1 MIQKRGEDDSM
12 ENKEK
17 GYFRLFRDTCK
28 AINSSLNL
36 AKVFNLIIENL
47 ITALNVKACTVFLW
61 DRERSILEIIATQ
74 GLSESYLKKGP
85 INPDKNIT
93 ETLKGTASLIYDT
106 LSDPRLE
113 YPDEANKEGIG
124 SILSVPISVKDQ
136 IIGVMRIYTSERRNF
151 SKNDYEFIT
160 GLADMA
166 GIAIDNSRMYDHLKV
181 NHES

>member
-1 MIQKRGEDDSM
+1 M

-17 GYFRLFRDTCK
+17 GYLRLFRDTCK

-36 AKVFNLIIENL
+36 AKVLNLITENL
-47 ITALNVKACTVFLW
+47 IAALNVKACTVFLW
-61 DRERSILEIIATQ
+61 DRERSILEVIATQ

-85 INPDKNIT
+85 VDADKSIT
-93 ETLKGTASLIYDT
+93 GTLEGQSALIFDTLK
-106 LSDPRLE
+106 DPRLE
-113 YPDEANKEGIG
+113 YPDEAKKGGIA

-136 IIGVMRIYTSERRNF
+136 IIGVLRIYTSRRRNF
-151 SKNDYEFIT
+151 SNDDYEFIT

-181 NHES
+181 DNESSVDEAL